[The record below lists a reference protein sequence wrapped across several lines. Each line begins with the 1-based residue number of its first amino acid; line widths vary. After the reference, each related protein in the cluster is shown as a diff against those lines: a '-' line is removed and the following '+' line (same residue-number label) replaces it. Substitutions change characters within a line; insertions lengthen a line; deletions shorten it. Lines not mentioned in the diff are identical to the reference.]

1 MKLRFISL
9 IGFVFIIGLFLS
21 SCGPRQA
28 VEPTFT
34 TSATITATVFPT
46 QTDIPTPE
54 PTVTPEATSTPS
66 LLQGQLSGLAVAP
79 YITVDSTGLHIT
91 LPDSSR
97 VVDVTTENVEKQ
109 IVFDSEYSLY
119 KIYDADGNISA
130 EYDPGQGKE
139 GDVDYVPA
147 TGWVDVQKLANNLVC
162 GIGSSKTCINN
173 YSNSHVQNSAW
184 LQFTSTGVFR
194 YLEVMDPNTGKDL
207 GKVSLLGIASR
218 DNDQNPVTLWLLV
231 QAVNNS
237 NPGNNL
243 ARIMAQI
250 HFIKEGLGFDYDKGK
265 IFLPTDYL
273 QWLPKGISQKYSFN
287 RTGDSYVNALK
298 KIFNK
303 PDSTTSTF
311 LDSGGKNTTKENII
325 LLTNGN

>member
-1 MKLRFISL
+1 MKVKNVIIMLLFFVL
-9 IGFVFIIGLFLS
+9 IALLS
-21 SCGPRQA
+21 SCSPEQVLEA
-28 VEPTFT
+28 TFT
-34 TSATITATVFPT
+34 TSPTITVTVIPT

-54 PTVTPEATSTPS
+54 PSETTEATSTPS
-66 LLQGQLSGLAVAP
+66 LLQGQLSGLAAAP
-79 YITVDSTGLHIT
+79 DVTVDAAGLHIT

-97 VVDVTTENVEKQ
+97 VVDVTTENVAKQ

-119 KIYDADGNISA
+119 KIYDEKGNISA

-139 GDVDYVPA
+139 GDVDYVPS

-194 YLEVMDPNTGKDL
+194 YLEVTDPNTGKDL

-231 QAVNNS
+231 QAEKTSSPGINIARFIISIYTESTSQGIDSGKVNLFAPS
-237 NPGNNL
+237 V
-243 ARIMAQI
+243 
-250 HFIKEGLGFDYDKGK
+250 FLG
-265 IFLPTDYL
+265 
-273 QWLPKGISQKYSFN
+273 WLPKGSRQQYSFM
-287 RTGDSYVNALK
+287 RSGESYVDFMK
-298 KIFNK
+298 GIFTN
-303 PDSTTSTF
+303 PDLSTSTF
-311 LDSGGKNTTKENII
+311 LSNGKNTKSKNIV
-325 LLTNGN
+325 LFTNGN